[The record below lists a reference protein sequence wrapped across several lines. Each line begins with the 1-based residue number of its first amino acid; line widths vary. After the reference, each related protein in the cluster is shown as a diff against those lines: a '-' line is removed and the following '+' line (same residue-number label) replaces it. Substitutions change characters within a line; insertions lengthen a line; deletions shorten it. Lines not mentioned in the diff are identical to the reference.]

1 MGFLL
6 GAFVVFYGMWMF
18 QSLKLV
24 VALLELVATLWLLFF
39 DLFAIGMFCL
49 LWMGVGVCCGFRHNT
64 IAHGQNLFWKWSSTL
79 LVMFIVFVICFA
91 NWALEFFCEIVMLGN
106 LVLQFK
112 FSFFVVHWSS
122 SFMHFAFLW
131 IAKCFF

>member
-6 GAFVVFYGMWMF
+6 GAFGVFCGMWMF

-24 VALLELVATLWLLFF
+24 VALLELVATLWFLFF

-49 LWMGVGVCCGFRHNT
+49 LWMGVRVCCGFRHNI

-79 LVMFIVFVICFA
+79 LVMFVVFVICFC
-91 NWALEFFCEIVMLGN
+91 NWAFEFFCEIVMLEN

-112 FSFFVVHWSS
+112 FSSFVVHWSS